1 VTIASEWDKIQTQ
14 HGWLTIDPKRGSDRG
29 KAMLSNENVPGPGAY
44 SAKEDYVAKRGPAY
58 SIQQRG
64 GQTRSELGPGPG
76 MYDPK
81 LLSGNAISIGTSN
94 RSNLGGVFRGREPGP
109 GQYSDIDGSKVSIGY
124 SIGKAT
130 RIESA
135 KGRKLEYSSTPG
147 PGAYRVPAYV
157 A

>member
-1 VTIASEWDKIQTQ
+1 MS
-14 HGWLTIDPKRGSDRG
+14 
-29 KAMLSNENVPGPGAY
+29 
-44 SAKEDYVAKRGPAY
+44 
-58 SIQQRG
+58 
-64 GQTRSELGPGPG
+64 PGPG

-81 LLSGNAISIGTSN
+81 LHTGTGVSIGTSN

-109 GQYSDIDGSKVSIGY
+109 GQYSGVDSSKVSIGY

-135 KGRKLEYSSTPG
+135 KGPRSSHSATPG
-147 PGAYRVPAYV
+147 PGAYRVPSYV